1 VKGGAARALGARS
14 GAHRLCGRPECVA
27 LTALEEFDAPSLD
40 IPQPEFTG
48 GGQGLAKELP
58 GPLVI
63 ARQSAGEP

>member
-1 VKGGAARALGARS
+1 MRAAR
-14 GAHRLCGRPECVA
+14 VA

-58 GPLVI
+58 GPLII